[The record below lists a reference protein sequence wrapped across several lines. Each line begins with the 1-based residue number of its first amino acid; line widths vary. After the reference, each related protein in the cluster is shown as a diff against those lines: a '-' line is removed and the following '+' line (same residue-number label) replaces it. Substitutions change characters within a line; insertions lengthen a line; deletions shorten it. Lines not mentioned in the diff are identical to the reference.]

1 MSIIDSDIKAL
12 VRAIEAPG
20 LTTGQINRLLTE
32 LVARVKLAVARPEVK
47 LRYDNYKLPRA
58 EEKLQAM
65 PLDERG
71 YLAAYDILEEEA
83 AFYQAWHQYGIVAS
97 RSAVPAEVC
106 EEAVAT
112 AHRLTLA
119 LSNGACDLDKPETW
133 RLLPRDKSGEPILT
147 RGFFELYH
155 DRALAALR
163 QAVRIYLHYVVIW
176 GRAELWTTF
185 DRLGIKLPG
194 HEESRALPLHVDQ
207 NPNVHPDFRT
217 VQGVLA
223 LRDCPSERGTF
234 VGVPG
239 SRQHFQAY
247 GAMAKNSGE
256 YVELDTASAAYGLLA
271 PAVQAC
277 PLAQGSLV
285 SWDSRT
291 THANSAN
298 LSALTLRGIHR
309 GWPCLPR
316 RCRSG
321 CRQSGGTE
329 NRHRQKCPQRQNAC
343 LKTAALHRPGG
354 PGRLASSRNLNF
366 TGRACLWHKRLRQ
379 YLSDFC
385 SMPKPSASALQ
396 LPLQNASRICAASS
410 RPSAM

>member
-12 VRAIEAPG
+12 VRAVEEPG
-20 LTTGQINRLLTE
+20 LTLTQINGILAE
-32 LVARVKLAVARPEVK
+32 LVVRVKLAVARPEVK
-47 LRYDNYKLPRA
+47 LRYDSYSLPRS
-58 EEKLQAM
+58 EEMLQIM

-71 YLAAYDILEEEA
+71 YLRAFDILEEEA

-97 RSAVPAEVC
+97 HSAVPVEVC

-133 RLLPRDKSGEPILT
+133 QLLPRDKSGEPILT

-155 DRALAALR
+155 DRAMAALR

-194 HEESRALPLHVDQ
+194 HEESGALPLHVDQ

-223 LRDCPSERGTF
+223 LRDCPAERGTF

-271 PAVQAC
+271 PAAQAC

-298 LSALTLRGIHR
+298 LSALTRYVAYIAAG
-309 GWPCLPR
+309 PA
-316 RCRSG
+316 
-321 CRQSGGTE
+321 
-329 NRHRQKCPQRQNAC
+329 CPEDAEAIAARVEA
-343 LKTAALHRPGG
+343 LKTGIGKNVRNAKMHASKPPRYTAPEVLAAR
-354 PGRLASSRNLNF
+354 RQAENL
-366 TGRACLWHKRLRQ
+366 TLLGELVYGTRG
-379 YLSDFC
+379 YDS
-385 SMPKPSASALQ
+385 
-396 LPLQNASRICAASS
+396 I
-410 RPSAM
+410 